1 MIGQTTNQANNPP
14 KDGTI
19 LPLTMDVD
27 KHELTEQELADM
39 TPMRLAER
47 IQQMEEAFKLLGPV
61 EDVLNRIKCLEKWLF
76 AGKDVLTLDEASVF
90 LDASKS
96 QLYKLTRTFAIPHY
110 KPNGKTIYF
119 YQANPITKEEL
130 EFKLENGGSALKE
143 RLFPEGCDAI
153 EKTIERLK

>member
-1 MIGQTTNQANNPP
+1 
-14 KDGTI
+14 
-19 LPLTMDVD
+19 
-27 KHELTEQELADM
+27 
-39 TPMRLAER
+39 MRLAER

-96 QLYKLTRTFAIPHY
+96 QLYKLTRTFAITHY

-119 YQANPITKEEL
+119 SKEEL
-130 EFKLENGGSALKE
+130 VEWIKKHPVKTKE
-143 RLFPEGCDAI
+143 VYEQDAI
-153 EKTIERLK
+153 RYVMNKPLKSR

>member
-1 MIGQTTNQANNPP
+1 MIGQTTNQTNNPP
-14 KDGTI
+14 KDGAI
-19 LPLTMDVD
+19 LPPTIDVD

-96 QLYKLTRTFAIPHY
+96 QLYNNTLLI
-110 KPNGKTIYF
+110 
-119 YQANPITKEEL
+119 L
-130 EFKLENGGSALKE
+130 M
-143 RLFPEGCDAI
+143 
-153 EKTIERLK
+153 

>member
-19 LPLTMDVD
+19 LPPTIDVD
-27 KHELTEQELADM
+27 KQELADM

-110 KPNGKTIYF
+110 KPNARLSISARK
-119 YQANPITKEEL
+119 NWW
-130 EFKLENGGSALKE
+130 NGS
-143 RLFPEGCDAI
+143 RSI
-153 EKTIERLK
+153 Q

>member
-19 LPLTMDVD
+19 LPPTIDGD

-61 EDVLNRIKCLEKWLF
+61 EDVLNRHHLHDRLLLPFFVRLF
-76 AGKDVLTLDEASVF
+76 V
-90 LDASKS
+90 
-96 QLYKLTRTFAIPHY
+96 QLYFL
-110 KPNGKTIYF
+110 
-119 YQANPITKEEL
+119 
-130 EFKLENGGSALKE
+130 
-143 RLFPEGCDAI
+143 
-153 EKTIERLK
+153 

>member
-14 KDGTI
+14 KDGAI
-19 LPLTMDVD
+19 LPPTIDVD

-76 AGKDVLTLDEASVF
+76 AGKTCSPLTRQAYSLTLQRVSF
-90 LDASKS
+90 
-96 QLYKLTRTFAIPHY
+96 T
-110 KPNGKTIYF
+110 N
-119 YQANPITKEEL
+119 
-130 EFKLENGGSALKE
+130 
-143 RLFPEGCDAI
+143 
-153 EKTIERLK
+153 

>member
-19 LPLTMDVD
+19 LPPTIDVD

-96 QLYKLTRTFAIPHY
+96 QLYKLTRPLPF
-110 KPNGKTIYF
+110 
-119 YQANPITKEEL
+119 PITSQMARPSISARKNWW
-130 EFKLENGGSALKE
+130 NGS
-143 RLFPEGCDAI
+143 RSI
-153 EKTIERLK
+153 Q

>member
-19 LPLTMDVD
+19 LPPT
-27 KHELTEQELADM
+27 
-39 TPMRLAER
+39 
-47 IQQMEEAFKLLGPV
+47 
-61 EDVLNRIKCLEKWLF
+61 
-76 AGKDVLTLDEASVF
+76 KDVLTLDEASVF

-119 YQANPITKEEL
+119 SKEEL
-130 EFKLENGGSALKE
+130 VEWIKKHPVKTKE
-143 RLFPEGCDAI
+143 VYEQDAI
-153 EKTIERLK
+153 RYVMNKPLKSR

>member
-1 MIGQTTNQANNPP
+1 MIGQTTNQAHNPP

-19 LPLTMDVD
+19 LPPTIDVD

-76 AGKDVLTLDEASVF
+76 AGKDVLTLDESSVF
-90 LDASKS
+90 LDASKR

-119 YQANPITKEEL
+119 SKEEL
-130 EFKLENGGSALKE
+130 VEWIKKHPVKTKE
-143 RLFPEGCDAI
+143 VYEQDAI
-153 EKTIERLK
+153 RYVMNKPLKSR

>member
-1 MIGQTTNQANNPP
+1 MIGQTTNLANNPP
-14 KDGTI
+14 KDGAIFSPT
-19 LPLTMDVD
+19 VEAEE
-27 KHELTEQELADM
+27 HELTEQELADM

-96 QLYKLTRTFAIPHY
+96 QLYTYLCHSPLQAKRQDYLFQQGRT
-110 KPNGKTIYF
+110 
-119 YQANPITKEEL
+119 
-130 EFKLENGGSALKE
+130 GGMDQEASSEDK
-143 RLFPEGCDAI
+143 GSV
-153 EKTIERLK
+153 

>member
-14 KDGTI
+14 KDGDI
-19 LPLTMDVD
+19 LPSTIDMD

-119 YQANPITKEEL
+119 SKEEL
-130 EFKLENGGSALKE
+130 VEWIKKHPVKTKE
-143 RLFPEGCDAI
+143 VYEQDAI
-153 EKTIERLK
+153 RYVMNKPLKSR

>member
-1 MIGQTTNQANNPP
+1 MIRQTTNQANNPP
-14 KDGTI
+14 KDGAIFPST
-19 LPLTMDVD
+19 LEAEE
-27 KHELTEQELADM
+27 HE
-39 TPMRLAER
+39 LAER

-119 YQANPITKEEL
+119 SKEEL
-130 EFKLENGGSALKE
+130 VEWIKKHPVKTKE
-143 RLFPEGCDAI
+143 VYEQDAI
-153 EKTIERLK
+153 RYVMNKPLKSR

>member
-19 LPLTMDVD
+19 LPPTIDVD

-61 EDVLNRIKCLEKWLF
+61 EGTASSAWRNGSLQEKTCSPLTRQ
-76 AGKDVLTLDEASVF
+76 AYSLTLQRVSF
-90 LDASKS
+90 
-96 QLYKLTRTFAIPHY
+96 T
-110 KPNGKTIYF
+110 N
-119 YQANPITKEEL
+119 
-130 EFKLENGGSALKE
+130 
-143 RLFPEGCDAI
+143 
-153 EKTIERLK
+153 

>member
-19 LPLTMDVD
+19 LPPTIDVD

-76 AGKDVLTLDEASVF
+76 AGKDVLTFKESALQTDTYLCHSPLQAKRQDHLFQQGRTGGMDQEASSE
-90 LDASKS
+90 DK
-96 QLYKLTRTFAIPHY
+96 
-110 KPNGKTIYF
+110 
-119 YQANPITKEEL
+119 
-130 EFKLENGGSALKE
+130 GGV
-143 RLFPEGCDAI
+143 
-153 EKTIERLK
+153 

>member
-19 LPLTMDVD
+19 LPPTIDVD

-47 IQQMEEAFKLLGPV
+47 IQQMEEAF
-61 EDVLNRIKCLEKWLF
+61 KCLEKWLF

-119 YQANPITKEEL
+119 SKEEL
-130 EFKLENGGSALKE
+130 VEWIKKHPVKTKE
-143 RLFPEGCDAI
+143 VYEQDAI
-153 EKTIERLK
+153 RYVMNKPLKSR